1 MTPTIKLLAK
11 CTLYVLLGFL
21 GLVFAAVSIDL
32 AAHLLIFHFA
42 GMICANSNTLSNQ
55 MKR

>member
-42 GMICANSNTLSNQ
+42 GMI
-55 MKR
+55 